1 MVQLARAPRVEAYMA
16 VEFILHYMV
25 VNYGN
30 PILKLDR
37 LNPMSMMAWSIWGF
51 RPLNQSVLTLDIGLT
66 ASGDTTMMVKWW
78 GNDPHLHSQL
88 KESI

>member
-1 MVQLARAPRVEAYMA
+1 MVQLARAPRVEAYMV

-37 LNPMSMMAWSIWGF
+37 LNPTSMMA
-51 RPLNQSVLTLDIGLT
+51 
-66 ASGDTTMMVKWW
+66 
-78 GNDPHLHSQL
+78 
-88 KESI
+88 